1 MHLFYIHHEHV
12 LYIVYFFTT
21 AQSLFLDI
29 FVSCYFFKTQTIS
42 NLSEQNLALL
52 MLLFF
57 VKQNLSQNFPLHW
70 KKQTQVQAGRIHH
83 NIFFLSNN
91 MTHDMQER
99 VKLRRFVASVYKS
112 SEQTD
117 VLLLEPFC
125 QPPLAP
131 LGGAVCK
138 LLSSDAVL

>member
-1 MHLFYIHHEHV
+1 M
-12 LYIVYFFTT
+12 
-21 AQSLFLDI
+21 
-29 FVSCYFFKTQTIS
+29 
-42 NLSEQNLALL
+42 ALL

-70 KKQTQVQAGRIHH
+70 KKQTQVQAGRIRH
-83 NIFFLSNN
+83 NIFFLSNT
-91 MTHDMQER
+91 MTDNMQER
-99 VKLRRFVASVYKS
+99 VKLRRFVASVYTS